1 MVIVPNV
8 NRPTVCYLWALSFST
23 GILLITMPSPQPPF
37 VDFFQP
43 RGRTARSTAS
53 ARKESLFDDEF
64 FRKLTLYN
72 KLAPPT
78 TPASPAP
85 EPAARELTSVLHE
98 WLSSVPVLLVSG
110 SNYPTW
116 IAMIQKAFEVTLERS
131 MHLTDPDLILDASED
146 QLLKTAL
153 LTTIDDNLK
162 LGVVQAGSG
171 LAGLRLLSD
180 TFVPRSHT
188 SHMILF
194 QELLDM
200 KFDHLDPQAD
210 VGVHFRRLENKVRVL
225 FLSEFELSEDSFK
238 ALLSHLS
245 LPNLAHPPSDNV
257 ARQLDQR
264 MDVLRLT
271 KYIELALFRQH
282 ERANNDCQGDRSGTP
297 KPDGNKDALNL
308 NKPSNRNQRSKCK
321 TNTRFTGEC
330 SENSTS
336 RGASGSSEPFQGST
350 RAPSQPFRGKP
361 ALPRANAIH
370 PVSVNSTHPELSQE
384 NLKFITAQ
392 HRRPLP

>member
-1 MVIVPNV
+1 MNYAAAIFG
-8 NRPTVCYLWALSFST
+8 RCLSLPGS
-23 GILLITMPSPQPPF
+23 LPSPHPPF

-85 EPAARELTSVLHE
+85 EPAACELTSVLHE
-98 WLSSVPVLLVSG
+98 WLSSVPVLL
-110 SNYPTW
+110 
-116 IAMIQKAFEVTLERS
+116 
-131 MHLTDPDLILDASED
+131 
-146 QLLKTAL
+146 
-153 LTTIDDNLK
+153 
-162 LGVVQAGSG
+162 AGLG

-238 ALLSHLS
+238 ALLSHLL

-282 ERANNDCQGDRSGTP
+282 ERANKDCQGDRSGTP

-336 RGASGSSEPFQGST
+336 QGASGSSEPFQGST